1 MCRGRLTSSEH
12 VLPMSS
18 IRSQWANST
27 QLYTGWKIREAI
39 WTSKGAI
46 TTLIL
51 LVCHKILLYCWSWDR
66 AMPHHCWSQK
76 KTTLCLVEGP
86 PAPPY
91 SNIHAQGS
99 SSCKDPRCLKKMV
112 HKTLQGGVFEC
123 LFSGV
128 QTLITFVIKRKCI
141 GKTLQGGGA
150 GGEESLPAW
159 AEQWKAFLQG
169 ATCDISVLIAFVR
182 SKEKHL
188 QGFSHTLGAFQIKFD
203 PSWSGLKRSRGLQKP
218 QT

>member
-1 MCRGRLTSSEH
+1 MFCEFMCCGRLTSSEH

-27 QLYTGWKIREAI
+27 QLYTGWKVREAI
-39 WTSKGAI
+39 WTSKGAS

-51 LVCHKILLYCWSWDR
+51 LVCQEILLDCWSWDR

-91 SNIHAQGS
+91 SNIRAQGS
-99 SSCKDPRCLKKMV
+99 SSRKDPRCLEKKNIAGRRSRWRREPAS
-112 HKTLQGGVFEC
+112 L
-123 LFSGV
+123 
-128 QTLITFVIKRKCI
+128 
-141 GKTLQGGGA
+141 GGA
-150 GGEESLPAW
+150 VEGFFARCNLWYFGFDSILI
-159 AEQWKAFLQG
+159 AFCKV
-169 ATCDISVLIAFVR
+169 ASCDISVLIAFVR